1 MNFNSKMEKWKKANC
16 VNKLLARLKTI
27 GFSNREGRGRDRERV
42 YVHKQMD
49 KQIKRERLTDRDRER
64 KRKE

>member
-1 MNFNSKMEKWKKANC
+1 MEEG
-16 VNKLLARLKTI
+16 KLCEQIACEIKNNWI
-27 GFSNREGRGRDRERV
+27 FKQRGKRRDRESV